1 MTPTS
6 PATPPA
12 DGKPTS
18 SATAGVAFGLLAY
31 IWWGSLVPIYINAL
45 SRGPW
50 AAPPLELIAQRVVFG
65 IPVLLLFL
73 TATRR
78 LGELRTALTDP
89 RRLRVLLLS
98 AGLIACNWFAFIYA
112 VSTQRLIDASLG
124 YYITPLVSIVLGV
137 VLLGERPRPRQIIAI
152 ALATVAVVA
161 LTIHRGGLPWIAM
174 TLALSFG
181 FYGLVRKRALT
192 KPAPG
197 LCVEMLAL
205 LPIAVALYA
214 WLLNSDQAE
223 IVQGPPLRTT
233 LMCLGGF
240 MVSVP
245 LVAFAAAAHRLRLA
259 TLGMLQYLAP
269 TGQFILS
276 LVYGQKLDPTMLAAF
291 AIIWTALAIY
301 SYDAWRHGRQERAR
315 PERLGG
321 R

>member
-1 MTPTS
+1 MTAASQPSIQPT
-6 PATPPA
+6 P
-12 DGKPTS
+12 

-31 IWWGSLVPIYINAL
+31 VWWGSLVPIYIHTL
-45 SRGPW
+45 THGDWTTSPW
-50 AAPPLELIAQRVVFG
+50 ELLAQRVVFG
-65 IPVLLLFL
+65 IPVLLLFMA
-73 TATRR
+73 ATRR
-78 LGELRTALTDP
+78 LGELRVALTDP
-89 RRLRVLLLS
+89 RRFRVLLLS
-98 AGLIACNWFAFIYA
+98 AVLIACNWFAFIYA
-112 VSTQRLIDASLG
+112 VSTERLIDTSLG
-124 YYITPLVSIVLGV
+124 YYITPLVSIALGV
-137 VLLGERPRPRQIIAI
+137 VLLGERPRRPQLAAI
-152 ALATVAVVA
+152 GLALVAVVVLA
-161 LTIHRGGLPWIAM
+161 VHRGGVPWIAM

-197 LCVEMLAL
+197 LCVEMLVL
-205 LPIAVALYA
+205 LPIALGLYA
-214 WLLNSDQAE
+214 WLLRSDQAG

-276 LVYGQKLDPTMLAAF
+276 LVYGQKLDPIMLVAF
-291 AIIWTALAIY
+291 TIIWIALALY
-301 SYDAWRHGRQERAR
+301 SWDAWRHGRKESAR
-315 PERLGG
+315 LEGLGS